1 MRKNQLASAL
11 AAAVVGIAGIAN
23 LSNAININPD
33 GTGQVLI
40 YPFYTI
46 EAGQDTL
53 ISVVNTANE
62 VKAVKVRFH
71 EKVNSREPLD
81 FHLYLSPFDVW
92 TATIRNNP
100 NGDAANGFPI
110 LFTRDNSCTV
120 PAIRGNVLLPQLPAA
135 LGGDRYA
142 EFSGLRMPGRPAS
155 DARSG
160 YIEMMEMGVVGAVA
174 GFNPAG
180 AATHSGAPGGSP
192 GGCQTLINAWSNGG
206 VWEGSNG
213 VPLPAFPLG
222 SNTAISVP
230 TGGLFGGASVVNVE
244 QGRLISYNATAI
256 EGVAFTGTGG
266 NHQNPASIAP
276 QLSGYLA
283 SAVQTANVF
292 VGGRLISSVYA
303 PASPAAGIVALGAT
317 LAAQN
322 QVNEYAFTTDS
333 TFRSEWVVTFPT
345 KRFHTDAPNAVAAVP
360 VPPFQRRSDEG
371 GGCEDVALT
380 VWDREEFRVP
390 FVNFSPSLIPA
401 LCAEVN
407 IVNFEVL
414 PQGGTGTSGL
424 PALAATPILGGRTD
438 RPGVLRAGIPGPTQA
453 GWANLS
459 FQTSTTN
466 RAFPTSS
473 DGDTWFGLPTIGFWV
488 LAVENNA
495 AAPGIRAFYSGAF
508 ANRTQRRCENPA
520 GC

>member
-23 LSNAININPD
+23 LSNAINVNPD

-46 EAGQDTL
+46 EAGNDTL

-92 TATIRNNP
+92 TATIRSNP

-135 LGGDRYA
+135 LGADRYI
-142 EFSGLRMPGRPAS
+142 EFSGLRMPGRPES

-160 YIEMMEMGVVGAVA
+160 YIEMMEMGVVGNVT
-174 GFNPAG
+174 GFSPAA
-180 AATHSGAPGGSP
+180 AATHGAGGVPAS
-192 GGCQTLINAWSNGG
+192 CATLINAWSNGG

-213 VPLPAFPLG
+213 SALPGFPAG
-222 SNTAISVP
+222 PATAISQP
-230 TGGLFGGASVVNVE
+230 TGGLFGGAAIINVE
-244 QGRLISYNATAI
+244 QGRMIAYNATAI
-256 EGVAFTGTGG
+256 EGVAFPAGTSGG
-266 NHQNPASIAP
+266 QHQNPANLAP
-276 QLSGYLA
+276 QLSTYVSTA
-283 SAVQTANVF
+283 PQTANVF
-292 VGGRLISSVYA
+292 VGGRLIQSNYPVG
-303 PASPAAGIVALGAT
+303 AAGGTLALGAT
-317 LAAQN
+317 LAVQN

-345 KRFHTDAPNAVAAVP
+345 KRFHTDAPNAVGTVP
-360 VPPFQRRSDEG
+360 VPPFQRGSAEG

-380 VWDREEFRVP
+380 VYNREEFRVP
-390 FVNFSPSLIPA
+390 FVNFSPFVLPA

-414 PQGGTGTSGL
+414 PEGGTGTSGL
-424 PALAATPILGGRTD
+424 PPLAATPILGGRTS
-438 RPGVLRAGIPGPTQA
+438 RPGVLRAGIPAPTQT

-459 FQTSTTN
+459 FQTVTTN
-466 RAFPTSS
+466 RAFPAST
-473 DGDTWFGLPTIGFWV
+473 DGDTWFGLPAVGFWV
-488 LAVENNA
+488 LAAENNA

-508 ANRTQRRCENPA
+508 AHKGQRRCENPA